1 MISGVLLIDKPAG
14 LTSHDV
20 VARVRR
26 VSQQRKVGHTG
37 TLDPFATGLL
47 LVALG
52 GATKNIKYTHDWP
65 KGYEATVTLG
75 ATSTTD
81 DPEGELTKQPGIKAP
96 AQETVVAAL
105 SSFLGEQRQVPPI
118 FSAKKIRGERAYK
131 IARRNKGRGDPT
143 SPSGLRGARSL
154 IMPPHVITI
163 HELELLRYSYPEV
176 NIRVSCSTGT
186 YIRAL
191 ARDLGRSLSTG
202 AYCSSL
208 RRTAIGPHSVNQA
221 TPLAVLEKAK
231 DVEKFILPADAML
244 P

>member
-20 VARVRR
+20 VARIRR
-26 VSQQRKVGHTG
+26 VSHQRKVGHTG

-65 KGYEATVTLG
+65 KEYEAIITLG

-81 DPEGELTKQPGIKAP
+81 DPEGELTKQADVSPP
-96 AQETVVAAL
+96 TEDTVRATL
-105 SSFLGEQRQVPPI
+105 SSFLGEQRQVPPA
-118 FSAKKIRGERAYK
+118 FSAKKIGGERAYK
-131 IARRNKGRGDPT
+131 KMRRGE
-143 SPSGLRGARSL
+143 SVEL
-154 IMPPHVITI
+154 PPHVIVI
-163 HELELLRYSYPEV
+163 HELELLRYEFPEAG
-176 NIRVSCSTGT
+176 IRVSCSTGT

-191 ARDLGRSLSTG
+191 ARDIGHSLSAG

-221 TPLAVLEKAK
+221 TPLASLTKRLIHKPSLKLWPASTPL
-231 DVEKFILPADAML
+231 LPPEALL